1 MLWVI
6 LLLLFM
12 VYVIYS
18 LSTIKYQL
26 KLISKHIKVNGK
38 IETVKISNEEIEKIL
53 EDEGKQ

>member
-26 KLISKHIKVNGK
+26 KLISKHIKVNEK

>member
-12 VYVIYS
+12 VYVIYT
-18 LSTIKYQL
+18 LSSIKYQL
-26 KLISKHIKVNGK
+26 KLISKHLKVNEK